1 MALLHQLEY
10 LIHGDILPLSIS
22 RHRMSERLVIEKVHG
37 DGYQDSTWGAQV
49 GHVKAFVGVESDDTA
64 RHFNQAGKYLTL
76 FLHLYT
82 LQAGQPYVVFRPLGT
97 NVDDFTKLGERS
109 DGYPRHNPIKQI
121 GEPFPNHVRYI
132 SRLNALF
139 QQVESDYENITD
151 GPLGLAMQFFY
162 DAVMSNHRRRLEL
175 AVVHFMMAAEA
186 LVISGEESKRQ
197 NVSRRIGALIAE
209 SDDEYEEI
217 YNKMKKMYDIRSG
230 IVHGGRK
237 VASPK
242 DVQTLYQYLRKAIF
256 ERLSLRH
263 ISKKELVK
271 KLDEILGISVDWERK
286 SELQSMRTFQYK

>member
-1 MALLHQLEY
+1 MALHQLEY
-10 LIHGDILPLSIS
+10 LIHGDILPLSIT
-22 RHRMSERLVIEKVHG
+22 RHRMSERLVIEKVYG
-37 DGYQDSTWGAQV
+37 DGYQDSTWGEHV

-109 DGYPRHNPIKQI
+109 VGYPRHNPIKQI

-132 SRLNALF
+132 TRLNALF
-139 QQVESDYENITD
+139 QQVESDYENIID
-151 GPLGLAMQFFY
+151 NPLGLAMQFFY

-197 NVSRRIGALIAE
+197 NVSRRISSLFSE
-209 SDDEYEEI
+209 TPDEYENV
-217 YNKMKKMYDIRSG
+217 YRKMKELYDVRSG
-230 IVHGGRK
+230 IVHGGGKKTTPIVVGR
-237 VASPK
+237 
-242 DVQTLYQYLRKAIF
+242 LFQYLQKSLL
-256 ERLSLRH
+256 ERLSLRGL
-263 ISKKELVK
+263 S
-271 KLDEILGISVDWERK
+271 KLDLVEKLDKISGEWDLKPELTKLRKFDWQK
-286 SELQSMRTFQYK
+286 L